1 MEDFASALVLAMVR
15 RSLSRQSIAVPSST
29 AVGERTISPAEKR
42 TLLDGVLDAHGPE
55 AILRVADVVP
65 EFSDHPVAG
74 VFAGCQGPY
83 DVIASWLAIE
93 RYFHSRHRTRVVDR
107 DPHRI
112 GMEHFDTRGSSIS
125 AGENLAVAGLILGIL
140 RWCGARDTVLRFDGT
155 STLADPPPTVEQTHR
170 WSISWKVF
178 EPLAFA
184 PLEQDANLIPAVD
197 FSGRAISDPLVARLF
212 AEQLGAPHARRAA
225 ADVASA
231 KGLSLRTLQ
240 RRLAGAGWSL
250 GDIVASARVHS
261 ATRLLATTGTPLAL
275 VGLLAGYSDQPHFQ
289 RAFRAAVGP
298 TPAEYRKLARPHD
311 PLDFG
316 REASSLDEATAAE
329 KSTSAAV

>member
-1 MEDFASALVLAMVR
+1 MPGTERCGRKLAR
-15 RSLSRQSIAVPSST
+15 H
-29 AVGERTISPAEKR
+29 R
-42 TLLDGVLDAHGPE
+42 TLLP
-55 AILRVADVVP
+55 
-65 EFSDHPVAG
+65 
-74 VFAGCQGPY
+74 FATQNRI
-83 DVIASWLAIE
+83 VI
-93 RYFHSRHRTRVVDR
+93 
-107 DPHRI
+107 
-112 GMEHFDTRGSSIS
+112 EHFDTRGSPIS

-140 RWCGARDTVLRFDGT
+140 RWRGARDAVFRFDGA
-155 STLADPPPTVEQTHR
+155 STLDDRRATVEQTKR
-170 WSISWKVF
+170 WTITWKTF

-184 PLEQDANLIPAVD
+184 PLEQDEDLVPAVD
-197 FSGRAISDPLVARLF
+197 FSGRAVSDPLVARLF

-231 KGLSLRTLQ
+231 EGLSLRTLQ

-298 TPAEYRKLARPHD
+298 TPAEYRKLAR
-311 PLDFG
+311 G
-316 REASSLDEATAAE
+316 A
-329 KSTSAAV
+329 